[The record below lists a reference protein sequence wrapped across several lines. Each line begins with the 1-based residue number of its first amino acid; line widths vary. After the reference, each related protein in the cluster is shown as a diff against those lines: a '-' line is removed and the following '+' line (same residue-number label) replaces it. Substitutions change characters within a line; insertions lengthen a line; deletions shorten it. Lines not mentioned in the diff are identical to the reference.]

1 MAKSLRERLRLDC
14 LAQAVRKGVRV
25 RTDRGFPRGSWIV
38 RVYVGNGAGYI
49 YGATLWA
56 VATATSTVRGSG
68 RPVSPA
74 TRGASPTSAT
84 EGGTSGA

>member
-56 VATATSTVRGSG
+56 GHRVQGGDGDLYRARQWSAGVTRNAG
-68 RPVSPA
+68 RVPYVSH
-74 TRGASPTSAT
+74 
-84 EGGTSGA
+84 